1 MMKQKISV
9 LGSTGSIGLQSLE
22 VIDRLGLS
30 VSALSARRSTI
41 VLEHQV
47 RKYRPEILSLFTEE
61 AARDMKVRLGDTDT
75 RIVSGPEGLVE
86 AASVESAGTVITAVV
101 GTVGL
106 EPTLAAIRGGKRI
119 ALANKETLVCAGE
132 IVMKEAREHGAEIVP
147 VDSEHSAIFQCM
159 DANRRDREVKNII
172 LTSSGGPFRGKS
184 LDELLF
190 VTREMALKHPNW
202 KMGLK
207 ITIDSATMMNK
218 GLEFIEAM
226 HLFGMPPDRIRVLV
240 HPESIVHSMV
250 EYTDNSVIAQMSLPD
265 MRLPIQYALTYPERM
280 ESLAGTLDLAKI
292 GSLTFENPDYEA
304 FPWLALAMET
314 ARTGGTSCA
323 VLNAANEVAVQLFLE
338 NEIPFFGIYELVY
351 AALEAVGN
359 KDNPTLEDILAADA
373 EARKYVSEI
382 A

>member
-207 ITIDSATMMNK
+207 
-218 GLEFIEAM
+218 
-226 HLFGMPPDRIRVLV
+226 
-240 HPESIVHSMV
+240 
-250 EYTDNSVIAQMSLPD
+250 
-265 MRLPIQYALTYPERM
+265 
-280 ESLAGTLDLAKI
+280 
-292 GSLTFENPDYEA
+292 
-304 FPWLALAMET
+304 
-314 ARTGGTSCA
+314 
-323 VLNAANEVAVQLFLE
+323 
-338 NEIPFFGIYELVY
+338 
-351 AALEAVGN
+351 
-359 KDNPTLEDILAADA
+359 
-373 EARKYVSEI
+373 
-382 A
+382 

>member
-1 MMKQKISV
+1 
-9 LGSTGSIGLQSLE
+9 
-22 VIDRLGLS
+22 
-30 VSALSARRSTI
+30 
-41 VLEHQV
+41 
-47 RKYRPEILSLFTEE
+47 
-61 AARDMKVRLGDTDT
+61 
-75 RIVSGPEGLVE
+75 
-86 AASVESAGTVITAVV
+86 
-101 GTVGL
+101 
-106 EPTLAAIRGGKRI
+106 
-119 ALANKETLVCAGE
+119 
-132 IVMKEAREHGAEIVP
+132 
-147 VDSEHSAIFQCM
+147 
-159 DANRRDREVKNII
+159 
-172 LTSSGGPFRGKS
+172 
-184 LDELLF
+184 
-190 VTREMALKHPNW
+190 
-202 KMGLK
+202 
-207 ITIDSATMMNK
+207 MNK

-314 ARTGGTSCA
+314 ARPGGTSCA

>member
-1 MMKQKISV
+1 MKQKISV

-22 VIDRLGLS
+22 VIDQLGLS
-30 VSALSARRSTI
+30 VCALSARRSTD

-47 RKYRPEILSLFTEE
+47 RKYRPEVLSLSTDE
-61 AARDMKVRLGDTDT
+61 AARDMKARLAGTDT

-86 AASVESAGTVITAVV
+86 AASLESADTVITAVV

-106 EPTLAAIRGGKRI
+106 APTLAAINAGKRI

-159 DANRRDREVKNII
+159 DANRRDREVKRII

-184 LDELLF
+184 SDELLF

-265 MRLPIQYALTYPERM
+265 MRLPIQYALTYPERT
-280 ESLAGTLDLAKI
+280 ESLAGALDLAKT
-292 GSLTFENPDYEA
+292 GSLTFEDPDLDA
-304 FPWLALAMET
+304 FPWLALAMKA

-338 NEIPFFGIYELVY
+338 NEITFFGIYELVY
-351 AALEAVGN
+351 GALETVGN